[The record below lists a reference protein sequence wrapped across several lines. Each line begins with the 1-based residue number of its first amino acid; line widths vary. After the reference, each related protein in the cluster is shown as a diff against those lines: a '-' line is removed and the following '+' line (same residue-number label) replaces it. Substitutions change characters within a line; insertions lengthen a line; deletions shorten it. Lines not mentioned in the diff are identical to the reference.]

1 MRKVKL
7 VSVISYLLVMVI
19 LFLFAN
25 SFTKEAAAEVKT
37 LKIGLITSMTGP
49 AAPAFKPMSEAI
61 KPTEDLMNQRG
72 GVTVE
77 GQKYNIQI
85 IAEDDQSSPPGAV
98 AAANKLIQAGIKFII
113 PPLFTPSTLA
123 VIPITEEAKVLCIKS
138 LGTLREQANPNLR
151 YSFGVSTF
159 VYNPPVAY
167 DYLKKNY
174 PKVKKVAII
183 SPDDPAGKTYTELAE
198 KEIQRHGLEIVF
210 QEAFK
215 IGSEDF
221 YPILTKALGKKPDA
235 IDVVFSI
242 EPWSAGIINQSRE
255 LGFTGPI
262 YASVALL
269 GDINILK
276 GMLNPEYTHNLFQM
290 GPDVHSPKMPSIVK
304 EYRVLLERQVKTP
317 LNTAHIAVLDAV
329 LVLVQGIGKA
339 QSIDTDKVAQALE
352 SMKNIDTAYGR
363 GRMAGE
369 EFFGINHVIRR
380 PIAVSGLMNGKVF
393 SEFLNRD

>member
-1 MRKVKL
+1 
-7 VSVISYLLVMVI
+7 
-19 LFLFAN
+19 
-25 SFTKEAAAEVKT
+25 
-37 LKIGLITSMTGP
+37 
-49 AAPAFKPMSEAI
+49 
-61 KPTEDLMNQRG
+61 
-72 GVTVE
+72 
-77 GQKYNIQI
+77 
-85 IAEDDQSSPPGAV
+85 
-98 AAANKLIQAGIKFII
+98 
-113 PPLFTPSTLA
+113 
-123 VIPITEEAKVLCIKS
+123 
-138 LGTLREQANPNLR
+138 
-151 YSFGVSTF
+151 

-174 PKVKKVAII
+174 SKVKKVAMI

-198 KEIQRHGLEIVF
+198 EEIQRHGLEIVF

-221 YPILTKALGKKPDA
+221 YPILTKALGKKPET

-276 GMLNPEYTHNLFQM
+276 GMLNPKYTHDLFQM
-290 GPDVHSPKMPSIVK
+290 GPDVQSPKMPSIVK
-304 EYRVLLERQVKTP
+304 EYRVLLEQQAKTP

-329 LVLVQGIGKA
+329 YVLVQGIGKA

-352 SMKNIDTAYGR
+352 SMESIDTAYGR
-363 GRMAGE
+363 GRMAGKD
-369 EFFGINHVIRR
+369 FFGINHVIRR
-380 PIAVSGLMNGKVF
+380 PIAVSGIMKGKVF
-393 SEFLNRD
+393 CEFSNRD